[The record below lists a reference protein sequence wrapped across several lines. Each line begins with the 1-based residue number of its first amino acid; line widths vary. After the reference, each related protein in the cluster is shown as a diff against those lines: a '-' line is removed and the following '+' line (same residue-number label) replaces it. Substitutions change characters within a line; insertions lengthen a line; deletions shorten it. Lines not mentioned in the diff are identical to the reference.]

1 VTAGVILMLPG
12 SMPVFIARSDRAQ
25 GQDGFC
31 MRGWVYLLDITV
43 AGENKGAS
51 LPLFKVRG

>member
-1 VTAGVILMLPG
+1 MLAG
-12 SMPVFIARSDRAQ
+12 SMPVFIARFDRAQ
-25 GQDGFC
+25 GQNGFC